1 MKVLI
6 NKSGNP
12 VKDELRDERVKS
24 PGFGKYYT
32 DHMVIA
38 EWDEKTGWSD
48 AQLKAYGPLIT
59 RSGNCGISLWPRDF

>member
-1 MKVLI
+1 MKVII
-6 NKSGNP
+6 NKSSNP

-48 AQLKAYGPLIT
+48 AQLKAI
-59 RSGNCGISLWPRDF
+59 WHH